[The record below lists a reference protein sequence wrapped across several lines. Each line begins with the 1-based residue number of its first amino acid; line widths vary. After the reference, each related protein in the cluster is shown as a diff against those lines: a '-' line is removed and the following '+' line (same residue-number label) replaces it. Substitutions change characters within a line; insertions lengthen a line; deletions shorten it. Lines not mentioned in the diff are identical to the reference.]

1 MKVDIKRAYDPPS
14 IGDGCRILVDRVW
27 PRGRTKAQLRIVAW
41 MRELAPS
48 TPLRRWF
55 GHDPKRW
62 VEFKKRYQKELA
74 TAEQRDRLRGL
85 LERVRRDKLTLV
97 YGAQDTLHNQ
107 AVVLRQILLRMASR
121 SKKRPIRKRA
131 GHKRADKQR

>member
-1 MKVDIKRAYDPPS
+1 
-14 IGDGCRILVDRVW
+14 
-27 PRGRTKAQLRIVAW
+27 